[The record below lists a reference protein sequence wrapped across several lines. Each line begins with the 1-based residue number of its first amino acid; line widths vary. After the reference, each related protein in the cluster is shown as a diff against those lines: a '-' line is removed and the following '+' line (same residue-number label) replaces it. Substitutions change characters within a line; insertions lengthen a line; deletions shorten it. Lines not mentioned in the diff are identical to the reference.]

1 MSAATLAP
9 PAPSAYAP
17 VVNEQNHLNLRDVVC
32 QAPDSSRNLLGLI
45 ALSSMAQR
53 DINSGCPESTLD
65 GVVSKSVLRSLLGAL
80 HYRDVATL
88 RHSRRVALLA
98 VGLASHLGW
107 EGRHLRVLE
116 VASLLHD
123 IGKIC
128 SPESVLYKPSTLN
141 VEEFE
146 LMDRN
151 HGIGL
156 TVLQA
161 CRVDADVLRF
171 IDQAHR
177 AYNAPESNER
187 SRRDVHI
194 GARILAVADAYESL
208 CTDKVYRIAKP
219 HADIMKLLMDES
231 GKKFDGNI
239 VNSLARWVQQDG
251 IPFAAQTA
259 ETNQHHSRKL
269 PMSLEEVA
277 EAMAVG
283 QIFSHLHML
292 ESLYDGL
299 HVVDAER
306 RFVVW
311 NRGIER
317 LVGRSAA
324 DMLGTEWSSDLF
336 TVQPTDGGP
345 AARTRKVP
353 SLDYA
358 IDCCGPVISQSPF
371 KQSDDSVIHLEQQT
385 IPLIDAN
392 GHLHGFAEIFCNLTR
407 KSYVPELKQLQ
418 LQVSRDSLTAVASR
432 AELENQLKALI
443 EQFEQNSKEPFSV
456 IFVDADHFKRVND
469 TYGHQVGDQVLIDL
483 AKHLCEETYS
493 GEIVG
498 RYGGEEFVILCP
510 ATELEQAVRRAN
522 RLRSSLAAT
531 TVGGQNQLKITCS
544 FGVAEFEPT
553 DTAESVLKRADKA
566 LYAAKEAG
574 RDRTCWLSNKV
585 RSSDK
590 PEDIPQSESKPFE
603 FRGSLIAVVG
613 ADMVIHKLAGFIK
626 ENNAQL
632 VEVNRERVLLR
643 LSGAGLLS
651 FLGSSINR
659 QGVEIELNLEGI
671 ERSSG
676 HRRICI
682 NVKMTR
688 HGWFRDARCFK
699 KRTAVLMQELKRF
712 FVAE

>member
-1 MSAATLAP
+1 MSAATIAP
-9 PAPSAYAP
+9 RTPAAHAA
-17 VVNEQNHLNLRDVVC
+17 VVSEPAHLSLRDVVC
-32 QAPDSSRNLLGLI
+32 QAPDSSRNLLGLM
-45 ALSSMAQR
+45 ALSSAAQR
-53 DINSGCPESTLD
+53 DMNSGSPEATLD
-65 GVVSKSVLRSLLGAL
+65 GVISKSVLRSLLGAL

-123 IGKIC
+123 VGKIC
-128 SPESVLYKPSTLN
+128 SPESVLYKPSKLN

-146 LMDRN
+146 LMDLH

-156 TVLQA
+156 NVLQV

-171 IDQAHR
+171 IDQSHS
-177 AYNAPESNER
+177 AYQAKDANES

-219 HADIMKLLMDES
+219 HGEIMKLLMEES

-259 ETNQHHSRKL
+259 EPHQHASRKL
-269 PMSLEEVA
+269 PMTLEEVA
-277 EAMAVG
+277 EAMALG

-292 ESLYDGL
+292 ENLYDGF
-299 HVVDAER
+299 HIVDSER
-306 RFVVW
+306 RFVLW

-317 LVGRSAA
+317 LVGRTA
-324 DMLGTEWSSDLF
+324 DEMLGQEWSPDLF
-336 TVQPTDGGP
+336 TVHPVDN
-345 AARTRKVP
+345 ARTRKVP
-353 SLDYA
+353 SLDYS
-358 IDCCGPVISQSPF
+358 IDCGGPVITQSPF
-371 KQSDDSVIHLEQQT
+371 KQADDSIIQLEQQT

-392 GHLHGFAEIFCNLTR
+392 GRLHGFAEIFSNLSR
-407 KSYVPELKQLQ
+407 KSFVPELKQLQ
-418 LQVSRDSLTAVASR
+418 LQVSRDKLTSVASR
-432 AELENQLKALI
+432 GELEKQLKVLI
-443 EQFEQNSKEPFSV
+443 EQFEQNPKEPFSV
-456 IFVDADHFKRVND
+456 IFADADHFKRIND

-483 AKHLCEETYS
+483 AKHLCDETYS

-522 RLRSSLAAT
+522 RLRTSLAGT
-531 TVGGQNQLKITCS
+531 TVGGVDQLKITCS
-544 FGVAEFEPT
+544 FGVAQFEPG
-553 DTAESVLKRADKA
+553 DTQESVLKRADQA

-574 RDRTCWLSNKV
+574 RDRTCSLTTEQQRAPEKLN
-585 RSSDK
+585 SSD
-590 PEDIPQSESKPFE
+590 PSDAKPFE
-603 FRGSLIAVVG
+603 FHSSFTAVVG
-613 ADMVIHKLAGFIK
+613 ANMVIHKLAGFVK
-626 ENNAQL
+626 EHDAQ
-632 VEVNRERVLLR
+632 VFEVDRERVVLR
-643 LSGAGLLS
+643 LSGAGLLGA
-651 FLGSSINR
+651 FGSSIER
-659 QGVEIELNLEGI
+659 QGVEIELSLEGI
-671 ERSSG
+671 ERASG
-676 HRRICI
+676 HRRICV

-688 HGWFRDARCFK
+688 YGWFRDARCFK
-699 KRTAVLMQELKRF
+699 RRTSALMQELKRY